1 MAHDSKR
8 RGANSKAVPVVVSE
22 IDQQLDD
29 YKLNSKKRGENLIK
43 DVFPK
48 KVIELNNL
56 LESELFSL
64 GRLREMSE
72 CNLNIPVPDP
82 KTYNHEPP
90 LKKRKSE
97 NAVSDGVNNIDG
109 SHVIIL
115 PGGSVPINAKIVDII
130 NIIKPQAIELIDHA
144 NHIKMWITY
153 TIPKI
158 EDGNNFGVSIQEDTM
173 AEARQIESEAA
184 TYLDQISR
192 YYLTR
197 GKIVSKVAKYPHV
210 EDYRQTIQE
219 LDEKEFISLRLV
231 ITEMRNH
238 YASLHDLIVKNMDKI
253 KKPRS
258 TNTDNMY

>member
-1 MAHDSKR
+1 MAHEGKK
-8 RGANSKAVPVVVSE
+8 RGAKAAPVVVSE
-22 IDQQLDD
+22 IDQQLEEF
-29 YKLNSKKRGENLIK
+29 KLQSKKQGESLVK

-48 KVIELNNL
+48 KVMELNGL
-56 LESELFSL
+56 LKSELFSL
-64 GRLREMSE
+64 SRMTEIADSK
-72 CNLNIPVPDP
+72 LNIPVPDP
-82 KTYNHEPP
+82 KLFNHEPP
-90 LKKRKSE
+90 TKKRKPDSGD
-97 NAVSDGVNNIDG
+97 DGLNHIDG
-109 SHVIIL
+109 SHVILL
-115 PGGSVPINAKIVDII
+115 PEGSVPINAKIVEII
-130 NIIKPQAIELIDHA
+130 NVIKPQAIELIEHT

-153 TIPKI
+153 MIPKI

-210 EDYRQTIQE
+210 TDYRQTIQE

-238 YASLHDLIVKNMDKI
+238 YASLHDLIIKNLDKI